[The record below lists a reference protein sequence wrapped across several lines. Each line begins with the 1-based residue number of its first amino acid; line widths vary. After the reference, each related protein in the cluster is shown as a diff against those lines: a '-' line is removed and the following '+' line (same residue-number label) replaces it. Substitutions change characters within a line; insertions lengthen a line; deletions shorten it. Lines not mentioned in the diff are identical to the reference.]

1 MLGAKLDKN
10 PQQKWQEKPKSSG
23 IYKNSLN
30 IQQGS
35 VKLWWSISCRSGVR
49 RFFNCSIYIWYNFKA
64 LVLRRNIKMLQ
75 NENKKIPYVQVR
87 QKNAKS

>member
-23 IYKNSLN
+23 IYKNSVDL
-30 IQQGS
+30 QQGN

-49 RFFNCSIYIWYNFKA
+49 FFLIVAYIFGTISKLWF
-64 LVLRRNIKMLQ
+64 L
-75 NENKKIPYVQVR
+75 
-87 QKNAKS
+87 